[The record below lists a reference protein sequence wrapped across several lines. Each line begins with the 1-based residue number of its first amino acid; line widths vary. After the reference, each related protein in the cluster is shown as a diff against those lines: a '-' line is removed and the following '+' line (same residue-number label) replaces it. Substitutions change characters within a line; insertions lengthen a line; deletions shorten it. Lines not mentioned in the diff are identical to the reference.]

1 MEGEVFPPFS
11 AAGNER
17 EIKIAVLCREV
28 PDTRTEEALAIVCK
42 RQTAFNSLYS
52 DPGTKN
58 SQCGRE
64 ALDIGN
70 ISSRR
75 DVQVGRHVV

>member
-17 EIKIAVLCREV
+17 EIKVAVLCREV
-28 PDTRTEEALAIVCK
+28 PDTRTEEALAIMCK

-52 DPGTKN
+52 DPGTEN
-58 SQCGRE
+58 FQCGRE
-64 ALDIGN
+64 ALDLHVGN
-70 ISSRR
+70 SR
-75 DVQVGRHVV
+75 QA